1 MLNCPALL
9 FGIVRTQQSCTLLEY
24 CTRLTYSKVFHFFEM
39 CYAWHFALLSC
50 SFPQFTMIT
59 CYTLLLDIVH
69 SQQSCTLIEY
79 CICLIYLKVSHLFLM
94 FFYKILSICINYN
107 FILIFFNNYLA
118 GQVFLNFLKFFE
130 KNIKFF
136 VALLSFLKNFLK
148 K

>member
-69 SQQSCTLIEY
+69 SQQSCTLLEY
-79 CICLIYLKVSHLFLM
+79 VICLMYSKVFHFFAVLTIYYAKLPCPTVWDSPHSTEL
-94 FFYKILSICINYN
+94 YSARILY
-107 FILIFFNNYLA
+107 
-118 GQVFLNFLKFFE
+118 
-130 KNIKFF
+130 
-136 VALLSFLKNFLK
+136 
-148 K
+148 